1 VVVEA
6 RPEFYGVTLFTLA
19 GHGTLQQTSIGAG
32 GLNATAYAI
41 EAVNGAFNIVVNN
54 KDAVQTL
61 NATIQL
67 PQPAPSA
74 QLIQMTGLSLD
85 ATTGVAI
92 QGAAIQPNGV
102 FTPGAATTLETSG
115 SAISCYVG
123 PLTAAL
129 IQVPAPST
137 PPLTIVSS
145 ASLSGVVAPGSF
157 ASAYGNSLASSVSL
171 TDSSGVAYAV
181 TPIYTSASQ
190 INFEVPAGIGVGAAR
205 VTIGPQTAAV
215 QVATV
220 APGLFTL
227 NGAGLAAANLV
238 QVSPENVQTVESIFT
253 TQNGSVV
260 PAPISLSPAT
270 DQFYLILYGTGIS
283 GAGANVTVAIHGI
296 NAPVTYAGPQGA
308 IAGLDQVNVL
318 LPVQLAGSGTVG
330 VVLTAA
336 GIAAN
341 TVNIVIQ

>member
-1 VVVEA
+1 
-6 RPEFYGVTLFTLA
+6 
-19 GHGTLQQTSIGAG
+19 
-32 GLNATAYAI
+32 
-41 EAVNGAFNIVVNN
+41 
-54 KDAVQTL
+54 
-61 NATIQL
+61 
-67 PQPAPSA
+67 
-74 QLIQMTGLSLD
+74 
-85 ATTGVAI
+85 
-92 QGAAIQPNGV
+92 
-102 FTPGAATTLETSG
+102 
-115 SAISCYVG
+115 
-123 PLTAAL
+123 
-129 IQVPAPST
+129 
-137 PPLTIVSS
+137 
-145 ASLSGVVAPGSF
+145 
-157 ASAYGNSLASSVSL
+157 
-171 TDSSGVAYAV
+171 
-181 TPIYTSASQ
+181 
-190 INFEVPAGIGVGAAR
+190 
-205 VTIGPQTAAV
+205 V